1 MVQVIMKTLGYYNGD
16 LTSYFDETL
25 ETSLKTY
32 QASVGIAETG
42 KLDKLTIRYI
52 LAKYYD
58 DKVADYKN
66 EVLQVIEDYGV

>member
-1 MVQVIMKTLGYYNGD
+1 MKTLGYYNGD